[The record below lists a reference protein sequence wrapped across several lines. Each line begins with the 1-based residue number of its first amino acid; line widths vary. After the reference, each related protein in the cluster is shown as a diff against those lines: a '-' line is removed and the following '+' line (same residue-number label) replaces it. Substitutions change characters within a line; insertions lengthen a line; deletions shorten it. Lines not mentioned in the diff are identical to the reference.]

1 MFLRAM
7 TFTRLFFA
15 ALCLMAAMP
24 LSHADP
30 IDDLFNF
37 LKPSSKEEEIKPTVP
52 AEQIYNEGLE
62 LQKREQW
69 KSAAKKFLEI
79 DKNEPYSE
87 WAKKGRLM
95 TAYSYYMAEDFE
107 QAATAAERYIA
118 LHPGSEDI
126 PFAKYI
132 QGDSYYRTIPDIARD
147 QRRTQKAI
155 TVLQELIS
163 QYPNSEYAKPAE
175 KKLLE
180 ARDQL
185 AGKEMDIG
193 RFYLKQKNYL
203 ASVNRFR
210 VVVEQYQN
218 TRHVEEAL
226 YRLVEA
232 NLALGL
238 VSEAQTAAAVL
249 GHNFPQSQW
258 YKDAYALL
266 QQGGASPQESGDSWI
281 SRAFKGFSG

>member
-1 MFLRAM
+1 MYYS
-7 TFTRLFFA
+7 RLFLVSFFF
-15 ALCLMAAMP
+15 LFMTMAGY
-24 LSHADP
+24 ADG
-30 IDDLFNF
+30 IGDLFDF
-37 LKPSSKEEEIKPTVP
+37 LKPSSKQEEIKPAVP
-52 AEQIYNEGLE
+52 AEQLYNEGLAK
-62 LQKREQW
+62 QKEGSW
-69 KSAAKKFLEI
+69 KAAAKKFEEI
-79 DKNEPYSE
+79 EKSEPYSE

-95 TAYSYYMAEDFE
+95 TAYSYYKAEDYE
-107 QAATAAERYIA
+107 SAATAAERYIS

-132 QGDSYYRTIPDIARD
+132 LGDSYYRTIPDVARD
-147 QRRTQKAI
+147 QARTQKAI
-155 TVLQELIS
+155 TILQDLVQ
-163 QYPNSEYAKPAE
+163 QYPRSEYAKPAQE
-175 KKLLE
+175 RLLM

-193 RFYLKQKNYL
+193 RFYLTQKSYL
-203 ASVNRFR
+203 AAVNRFR

-238 VSEAQTAAAVL
+238 VDEAKTAGAVL

-258 YKDAYALL
+258 YKDAYGLL
-266 QQGGASPQESGDSWI
+266 QAGGNVPQESGNSWI
-281 SRAFKGFSG
+281 SRAFKQISG

>member
-1 MFLRAM
+1 MNFRRAM
-7 TFTRLFFA
+7 FFSVFLM
-15 ALCLMAAMP
+15 ALCPGSVAP
-24 LSHADP
+24 VHADG
-30 IDDLFNF
+30 IDDLFDF
-37 LKPSSKEEEIKPTVP
+37 LKPSSKEEEIKPTIP
-52 AEQIYNEGLE
+52 AETLYNEGLE
-62 LQKREQW
+62 LQKKEQW
-69 KSAAKKFLEI
+69 KTAAKKFQEI
-79 DKNEPYSE
+79 EKNEPYSE

-95 TAYSYYMAEDFE
+95 SAYSFYKAEE
-107 QAATAAERYIA
+107 YEEAATAAERYIS
-118 LHPGSEDI
+118 LHPGSEDV

-132 QGDSYYRTIPDIARD
+132 QGDSYYRTIPDVARD
-147 QRRTQKAI
+147 QQRTQKAI
-155 TVLQELIS
+155 TVLQDLIQ
-163 QYPNSEYAKPAE
+163 QYPNSEYAKPAQE
-175 KKLLE
+175 RLLM

-238 VSEAQTAAAVL
+238 VTEAQTAGAVL

-266 QQGGASPQESGDSWI
+266 SQGGNVPQESGDSWI